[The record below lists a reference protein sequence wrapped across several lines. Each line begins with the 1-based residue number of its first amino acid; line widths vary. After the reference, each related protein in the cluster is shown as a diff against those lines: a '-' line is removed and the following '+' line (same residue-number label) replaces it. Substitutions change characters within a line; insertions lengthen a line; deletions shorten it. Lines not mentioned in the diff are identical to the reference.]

1 MKTKISNS
9 NIYEKYSALELS
21 KFDIVVD
28 KKVFHLY
35 NNDIP
40 KIGDFI
46 LHSSDSVKIVSEVVD
61 NGETYFIKIR

>member
-1 MKTKISNS
+1 MKTKNLNS

-35 NNDIP
+35 NNDTP

-46 LHSSDSVKIVSEVVD
+46 SQISDSVKIIYEVVD
-61 NGETYFIKIR
+61 DGETYFIKTR